1 MCTFRLLLLLAVSLA
16 PECAALPLVATPPRR
31 AALTAAAT
39 AVLTRPVPRCWAATL
54 EEEDDAEVGCY
65 YRGGR
70 NCAQCRIMA

>member
-1 MCTFRLLLLLAVSLA
+1 MCPFRLLLLLAVSLA
-16 PECAALPLVATPPRR
+16 PECPALPLVATPPRR
-31 AALTAAAT
+31 AALTADAA